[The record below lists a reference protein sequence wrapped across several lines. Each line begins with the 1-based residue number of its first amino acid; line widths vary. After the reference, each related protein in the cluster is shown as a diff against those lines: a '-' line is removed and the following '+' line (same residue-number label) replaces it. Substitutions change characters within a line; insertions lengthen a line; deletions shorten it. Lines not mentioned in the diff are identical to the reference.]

1 MTNSEI
7 LARLDGLDGD
17 ALDEAIAK
25 EEQALREDSVREFF
39 PDAVSPSQGSYDWLI
54 CDGSVRVSSDLL
66 IADCRDD
73 EWPRSHRREVLRTIK
88 AAFEAG
94 KSTAA

>member
-17 ALDEAIAK
+17 ALDEAIAQ
-25 EEQALREDSVREFF
+25 EEQALREESVREFF
-39 PDAVSPSQGSYDWLI
+39 PDAVSPGEGSYEWLI
-54 CDGSVRVSSDLL
+54 CDGSVRISSDLL

-73 EWPRSHRREVLRTIK
+73 EWPKSHRREVLRTIK

-94 KSTAA
+94 KSSAD